1 MHAHTHMKHKH
12 RHRPRQWKQ
21 QHQQATVKKQQHKL
35 IHMHRDTASTRIHS
49 HERAHTHRKLKH
61 TEVDLR
67 VHASVCVSVCLSAC
81 QRHWH
86 SSGNARRNQS
96 EVGHNQQFSYKTK
109 SVCIFIQLENDIIQL
124 NLQKREKQTRIKSP
138 YFRNRPCS
146 LQKCSLNIADNGFLA
161 FEGQNFLDCFS
172 WTWMVVVWSSAETQ
186 NQRFLLGWNHR

>member
-21 QHQQATVKKQQHKL
+21 QHQQATVKNNNINSYTCTEIPQAH
-35 IHMHRDTASTRIHS
+35 
-49 HERAHTHRKLKH
+49 AHTHRKLKH

-109 SVCIFIQLENDIIQL
+109 SVFIQLENDIIQL

-146 LQKCSLNIADNGFLA
+146 LQKCSLNIVDNGFLA
-161 FEGQNFLDCFS
+161 FE
-172 WTWMVVVWSSAETQ
+172 
-186 NQRFLLGWNHR
+186 R